1 MKGLK
6 LKINGMACEGCEN
19 RVKSALLLI
28 DGVESV
34 DANHTTG
41 MVIINLKKD
50 LDIAQIK
57 EKIIDIGYDIVEG

>member
-1 MKGLK
+1 MTEIK